1 MSTNEVNMELR
12 IQQTAR
18 DAENIVNQDIFCGRH
33 AWRPRNEGK
42 SDFGTRSCP
51 CLVTA
56 AETLHGLRSVATR
69 DRLTIW
75 NRLESGEV
83 HGSPTYAKLV
93 TVAHH

>member
-1 MSTNEVNMELR
+1 MSTTEVNMELR

-42 SDFGTRSCP
+42 SDFGTRSCLP
-51 CLVTA
+51 GNRRRDLA
-56 AETLHGLRSVATR
+56 RSEVGR

-75 NRLESGEV
+75 IRL
-83 HGSPTYAKLV
+83 
-93 TVAHH
+93 